1 MDGLPDFSEGR
12 ARLTADPSVLKYV
25 HLFYG
30 GLISGVKKIH
40 CDDFLEF
47 TNGQTVIWKRVLKT
61 HFSAEQRSQLK
72 SNEHETAGKKAARG
86 IWLKTIQTNVNQAK
100 KHCFFFLPG

>member
-1 MDGLPDFSEGR
+1 M
-12 ARLTADPSVLKYV
+12 ADPSVLKYV

-47 TNGQTVIWKRVLKT
+47 SDGQTVVWKRVLKT
-61 HFSAEQRSQLK
+61 YFAAEQRSQLK
-72 SNEHETAGKKAARG
+72 SYQHETAGKKAARG
-86 IWLKTIQTNVNQAK
+86 SWLTTIQTKRCFVF
-100 KHCFFFLPG
+100 FFFLPG